1 MVLGSAIVGDGNV
14 SLTAGNTVSVNAATN
29 QTSEN
34 HYRSVKKSGFLS
46 GGGFGISYGTRTTTT
61 DQNRDAATQSGQ
73 ARSMVGSIGGDLN
86 VSAGN
91 AISVAGGDLA
101 AANDINLTGKSV
113 AITPGEDQ
121 VSGKF
126 VSKVVQDGLT
136 LAIGGS
142 VVNAIGTVQQMSG
155 AAEQSKNTRVQALA
169 AATAAMA
176 AKNVASDVAANG
188 LSVSASL
195 TVGHSESEQA
205 QTTKSSG
212 HVGST
217 LAAGNNVTITAT
229 GGGVESN
236 ISIVGGDVRANQNI
250 ALHADNKINL
260 LSAQDLESQH
270 SQSKSMSA
278 AVGVAAEYGRNG
290 FAAGITG
297 SVSASR

>member
-1 MVLGSAIVGDGNV
+1 
-14 SLTAGNTVSVNAATN
+14 
-29 QTSEN
+29 
-34 HYRSVKKSGFLS
+34 
-46 GGGFGISYGTRTTTT
+46 
-61 DQNRDAATQSGQ
+61 
-73 ARSMVGSIGGDLN
+73 MVGSIGGDLN

-297 SVSASR
+297 SVSASRGTTDGEGVTQINSHIDAGSQLSIVSGGDTNLAGAVARAANVVADVKGHLNIASLQDTATFDSKDQVRV